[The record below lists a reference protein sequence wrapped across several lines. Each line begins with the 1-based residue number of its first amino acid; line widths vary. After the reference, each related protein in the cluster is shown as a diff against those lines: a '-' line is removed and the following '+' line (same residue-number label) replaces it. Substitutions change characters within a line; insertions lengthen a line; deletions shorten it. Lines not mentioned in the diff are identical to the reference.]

1 MIFPFAL
8 MYLIG
13 KLPRL
18 VRASWRSYL
27 ILALAAIFFGFW
39 FINFAKDQLTGTPLV
54 TF

>member
-13 KLPRL
+13 KLPRPA
-18 VRASWRSYL
+18 RASWRSYL
-27 ILALAAIFFGFW
+27 ILALVAIFFGFW